1 MHKPGNSRQVSVTV
15 LCAIAL
21 GGLAGCKMTAKGPVP
36 DLPIPDALVDLLT
49 TTPEQREQR
58 RREEERIEAG
68 TRRQQKK
75 REAWQQR
82 LTDEVDVI
90 LAALHEY
97 CDDHDGVE
105 PPHAAALVAG
115 GYLEV
120 DDLILPG
127 SRTDPARV
135 PVGNVTLSVL
145 GNLPP
150 EAQERAALA
159 AASALSDD
167 VVAHRLGDYIFV
179 YHGVEAAGLDN
190 PWLHDS
196 LWHVVGVSDPAFNH
210 RSIASVHDVT
220 PRTRETSPWVHWEP
234 NQNATRAEVGLPL
247 LPNLATVTY
256 DTPATRDV
264 GWEKTLRVFLGLLEY
279 LDDHAAPEL
288 EPGHAA
294 VLVAEG
300 YVDAEDLILPGS
312 RTDLSRIRIGDAD
325 LDTLADLSPAQRQRA
340 VETAADAL
348 PDDAPA
354 HRLGDFVFV
363 YQGTRTVFQSY
374 YGLRDNL
381 WLVVGSLD
389 PEANGPPESQDDVWL
404 MFSLHRMFKPPE
416 GWDATRV
423 EYGEFSRRLRSQNAT
438 RANGKLPPLPDL
450 ATVTHSH

>member
-1 MHKPGNSRQVSVTV
+1 
-15 LCAIAL
+15 
-21 GGLAGCKMTAKGPVP
+21 MTAKGPVP

-49 TTPEQREQR
+49 TTPEQRDHR
-58 RREEERIEAG
+58 RREQERIEAG
-68 TRRQQKK
+68 TRRQEKK
-75 REAWQQR
+75 REAWQR
-82 LTDEVDVI
+82 KLTEEADVV

-97 CDDHDGVE
+97 YDDHDGVE
-105 PPHAAALVAG
+105 PPHAAALVAD

-127 SRTDPARV
+127 SRTDPAQV
-135 PVGNVTLSVL
+135 PAGHVKLSEL
-145 GNLPP
+145 ADLPRG
-150 EAQERAALA
+150 ERERAVQA
-159 AASALSDD
+159 AASALSDE

-179 YHGVEAAGLDN
+179 YHGVEAAGLEK

-210 RSIASVHDVT
+210 KNIACVHDTT
-220 PRTRETSPWVHWEP
+220 PRTRETSSWIHWEP
-234 NQNATRAEVGLPL
+234 NQNATRAEAGLAL

-256 DTPATRDV
+256 RSPATRDV

-294 VLVAEG
+294 VLVADR
-300 YVDAEDLILPGS
+300 YIDAEDLILPGS
-312 RTDLSRIRIGDAD
+312 RTNLSRIRIGDAD

-340 VETAADAL
+340 VESAAAAL
-348 PDDAPA
+348 PENALA

-363 YQGTRTVFQSY
+363 YQGTRTAFQSY
-374 YGLRDNL
+374 NGLRDSL

-404 MFSLHRMFKPPE
+404 MFSLRRMFKPPE

-423 EYGEFSRRLRSQNAT
+423 EYGEFSRRLRNQNAT

-450 ATVTHSH
+450 ATVTH